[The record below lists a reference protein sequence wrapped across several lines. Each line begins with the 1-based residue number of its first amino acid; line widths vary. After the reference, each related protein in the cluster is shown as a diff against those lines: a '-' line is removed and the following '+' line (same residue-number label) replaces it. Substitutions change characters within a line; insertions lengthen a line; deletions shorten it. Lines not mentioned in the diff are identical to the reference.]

1 MHSKLGKKKSKSK
14 LKSKLSS
21 KSKLKTKLK
30 VKSKLKSKSKA
41 KSRYAIKLLF
51 ILLLLIIEV
60 TEDFNKIKTVPNKYC
75 KIKIG
80 IISEHFSQ
88 NIGNNLLKYAMFI
101 KIKELGFE
109 PQIVGHLIRG
119 NNISE
124 LNKSINIRL
133 INSSFSEIN
142 KNDYDI
148 LMVNSDQVWR
158 KGNLFC
164 FDIGFLNFSKNWNI
178 TKFIYGASLGSE
190 TWRYGRNENVVI
202 KELLKQF
209 KGISVRE
216 KGTIK
221 LVQNHFNITPIL
233 VADPTLLIDKKYY
246 LDLIKDYKNE
256 FFVNESYIF
265 AYNVERMLPMEI
277 FIRESAE
284 MLNYEFYIC
293 NTYDKDYL
301 KKFIYGIYNCKAVI
315 TNSYHGILFSII
327 FGKPFVAFNPKHR
340 GNDRFK
346 TLKEVFGL
354 QKRIVSEKNPP
365 NISLLIEPLDIDMN
379 IIDKLKKQSNNY
391 LNKILGVELK
401 KMKNNNNAQK
411 LSFKEKFFLFLNHI
425 TKGVLH
431 LKKKFKL

>member
-1 MHSKLGKKKSKSK
+1 MHAKLKKSKSN
-14 LKSKLSS
+14 LFL
-21 KSKLKTKLK
+21 
-30 VKSKLKSKSKA
+30 
-41 KSRYAIKLLF
+41 RYSTKLLF
-51 ILLLLIIEV
+51 ILLLLLLNIEV
-60 TEDFNKIKTVPNKYC
+60 VEDFNKIKTVPNKYF

-109 PQIVGHLIRG
+109 PQIVGHLIPG

-124 LNKSINIRL
+124 LNKTINIRI

-158 KGNLFC
+158 KGNLFG
-164 FDIGFLNFSKNWNI
+164 FDIGFLNFAKNWNI

-190 TWRYGRNENVVI
+190 TWKYGRNESTII
-202 KELLKQF
+202 KELFKQF

-221 LVQNHFNITPIL
+221 LVENHFNITPIL

-256 FFVNESYIF
+256 LFFNERYIF
-265 AYNVERMLPMEI
+265 VYSVEKMLPMEI
-277 FIRESAE
+277 FIRESAKK
-284 MLNYEFYIC
+284 LNYKSYIC
-293 NTYDKDYL
+293 NMYDKDYL
-301 KKFIYGIYNCKAVI
+301 KNFIYGIYNCKAVI

-327 FGKPFVAFNPKHR
+327 FGKPFVAFNPKKR
-340 GNDRFK
+340 GNDRFN
-346 TLKEVFGL
+346 TLKEVYGL
-354 QKRIVSEKNPP
+354 KKRIASEENPP
-365 NISLLIEPLDIDMN
+365 NISLLTEPFDVDMN
-379 IIDKLKKQSNNY
+379 IIDEIKKQSNNY
-391 LNKILGVELK
+391 LK
-401 KMKNNNNAQK
+401 KN
-411 LSFKEKFFLFLNHI
+411 LEI
-425 TKGVLH
+425 
-431 LKKKFKL
+431 